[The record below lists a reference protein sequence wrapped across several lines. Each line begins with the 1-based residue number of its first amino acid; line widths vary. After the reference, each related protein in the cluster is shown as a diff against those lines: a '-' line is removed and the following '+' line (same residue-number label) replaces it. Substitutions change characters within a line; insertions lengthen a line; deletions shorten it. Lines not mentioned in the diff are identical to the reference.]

1 MDSTTTSQTYQ
12 PLPFREKF
20 GWAIGDLGQN
30 LIIQTVSTY
39 LLFFYTN
46 VYGLPA
52 ADAAT
57 MFLVVR
63 MIDAINDPIV
73 GTFIDKHNTPWGKYR
88 GYLLITSIPLAVMA
102 TLCFYVPNFGSVGKL
117 VYAYVTYVG
126 MSLIYTTVNIP
137 YGSLN
142 AAMTRNNEEL
152 ISMNSMR
159 MFLAQIGGILVTFG
173 IPIFVKLYSGGY
185 YSGDHAKKGWFLTMM
200 SYGILAA
207 AILLFTFSQTKEH
220 IHMDTSDQADIKVSD
235 LFHQLKINHPL
246 QILAAFFIVT
256 FGLMSVTGAVG
267 AYYMTYNANDPD
279 LMKWYNLVGLLP
291 IFIVL
296 PIQPIISK
304 KFGTQA
310 LMQTS
315 LAMSIVGSFMMFA
328 VPATNIPLTFIGHAV
343 QNCGILFAET
353 YEWALVPQTITY
365 GEWKTGKRENGI
377 VNAIVGFFF
386 KFGMALGGIIPGYVL
401 SAFGFVANQTQTA
414 HSLWGIKL
422 LTTIVPVILTV
433 LAMFV
438 FHFYRLTNE
447 KVEQLNQEIVAR
459 RAKKD

>member
-1 MDSTTTSQTYQ
+1 MSNSNTSLANG
-12 PLPFREKF
+12 PLPFHEKF

-73 GTFIDKHNTPWGKYR
+73 GTFVDKHNTKWGKYR
-88 GYLLITSIPLAVMA
+88 GYLLITSIPLAIMA

-142 AAMTRNNEEL
+142 ASMTRNNQEL
-152 ISMNSMR
+152 ISMNSLR

-185 YSGDHAKKGWFLTMM
+185 YSGVHAEKGWFLTMM
-200 SYGILAA
+200 SYGVLAA
-207 AILLFTFSQTKEH
+207 VILLFTFSQSIEH
-220 IHMDTSDQADIKVSD
+220 IHMDTTDEANIKVSD
-235 LFHQLKINHPL
+235 LFRQLKINHPL
-246 QILAAFFIVT
+246 QILATFFIIT

-267 AYYMTYNANDPD
+267 AYYMTYNANNPD
-279 LMKWYNLVGLLP
+279 LMKWYNLIGLLP

-296 PIQPIISK
+296 PIQPKISK

-315 LAMSIVGSFMMFA
+315 LIISILGSLMMFCT
-328 VPATNIPLTFIGHAV
+328 PATNLFMTFAGHAL

-401 SAFGFVANQTQTA
+401 AAFGFVANQTQTA
-414 HSLWGIKL
+414 HSLFGIKL
-422 LTTIVPVILTV
+422 LTTIIPVILTV
-433 LAMFV
+433 LAMVV

-447 KVEQLNQEIVAR
+447 KVEKLNQEIIQRKAT
-459 RAKKD
+459 K

>member
-1 MDSTTTSQTYQ
+1 MSNSNPNATGL
-12 PLPFREKF
+12 LPFRERF
-20 GWAIGDLGQN
+20 GWSIGDLGQN
-30 LIIQTVSTY
+30 LIIQTISTY

-73 GTFIDKHNTPWGKYR
+73 GTFVDGHNTRWGKYR
-88 GYLLITSIPLAVMA
+88 GYLLITTIPLAIMA
-102 TLCFYVPNFGSVGKL
+102 TLCFIVPNFGSVGKL

-126 MSLIYTTVNIP
+126 MSLLYTTVNIP

-142 AAMTRNNEEL
+142 AAMTRNNSEL

-173 IPIFVKLYSGGY
+173 IPVFVKLYSGGY
-185 YSGDHAKKGWFLTMM
+185 YSGVKAQRGWFLTML
-200 SYGILAA
+200 SYAVLAA
-207 AILLFTFSQTKEH
+207 VILLFTFSQSVEH
-220 IHMDTSDQADIKVSD
+220 IHMDTTQSANIKVRD
-235 LFHQLKINHPL
+235 LFRQLKLNHPL
-246 QILAAFFIVT
+246 QILAGFFIVT

-279 LMKWYNLVGLLP
+279 LMKWYNLIGLLP

-296 PIQPIISK
+296 PLQPKISK

-315 LAMSIVGSFMMFA
+315 LLVSIIGSVMMFLS
-328 VPATNIPLTFIGHAV
+328 PATNIALTFIGHAL
-343 QNCGILFAET
+343 QNSGILFAET

-365 GEWKTGKRENGI
+365 GEWKTGRRENGI

-401 SAFGFVANQTQTA
+401 SAFGFAAGQTQTA
-414 HSLWGIKL
+414 HSLLGIKIL
-422 LTTIVPVILTV
+422 ATIVPIILTV
-433 LAMFV
+433 LAMIV
-438 FHFYRLTNE
+438 FYFYRLTNE
-447 KVEQLNQEIVAR
+447 KVEQLNREIEAR
-459 RAKKD
+459 KQAN